1 MNLREMRVK
10 AGKSVL
16 DVQKALGVSDA
27 AVYYWENGTTK
38 PTVEKLIKL
47 AELYGC
53 SIDELLRGDDN
64 DNRTED

>member
-1 MNLREMRVK
+1 MNLRKMREK

-27 AVYYWENGTTK
+27 AVYYWESGTTK

-47 AELYGC
+47 ARLYDC
-53 SIDELLRGDDN
+53 SVDDLLGTSSTD
-64 DNRTED
+64 

>member
-38 PTVEKLIKL
+38 PTIEKLIKL

-53 SIDELLRGDDN
+53 SVDELLKTGNAD
-64 DNRTED
+64 